1 MYISKLSIR
10 NYRNFKNI
18 SLNLNKGIN
27 TVIGENG
34 SGKTN
39 LLQGIRLLIDS
50 SLPRSIRFYETD
62 FNRSIGS
69 WRGHWIIIQIE
80 FDELDLG
87 DEFQS
92 LVLHRTGEI
101 EDDSKKGSYS
111 LFFRPKKDIREKLYQ
126 YSNSENK
133 EQAGLNEILDKIS
146 ILDYE
151 ITFNGR
157 TSVDFSEDTIYEC
170 YVGDFNTI
178 SFPNPE
184 ELQEDIYGSSIKT
197 FNITNELA
205 CTYIQALR
213 DVENDMR
220 SFKDNPLLN
229 LLRNREKNIDIAQK
243 DNIESKIQT
252 LNDEISELDE
262 IVELSNGISNSIRT
276 TVGETY
282 APNIEIKSELPAD
295 MERLMKSLRL
305 WVGDPDEV
313 GYVGHLSELSLGG
326 INILYLALKLLEYE
340 KVKSPDKIAN
350 FLLIEEPEAHIHTH
364 IQKSLFNKLPSS
376 NTQVIVTTHSTH
388 ISSVSKISS
397 MHILSRMN
405 ANCNVFNPSNNLE
418 PRQVVALERYLDAV
432 RTNLLFAKSVI
443 LVEGDA
449 EQILIPTLVKEVFG
463 VTLDELGISLINIGS
478 TGFENV
484 ASVFHDDRIKRKC
497 AIITDLD
504 TSIIDLPEDEK
515 NDNKEQKSCR
525 ASQKSGE
532 QRKLRLDEFI
542 NNNDWLDVFY
552 ADYTF
557 EVDFINSNNSH
568 EVKQLVSKEFSR
580 DVDIKRIQGLL
591 NDKSVGITGKEILR
605 LAEKYGK
612 GWFAIKLSEYI
623 THLTSIPTYILKA
636 LAFVSEHLNQN
647 VHLQIVE
654 HRLNSHR
661 KQTYAGSKTDYEA
674 IHKQITK
681 FESVEDK
688 LNHYKQ
694 NLSDDVLTEFLT
706 LVEQ

>member
-10 NYRNFKNI
+10 NYRNFRNI
-18 SLNLNKGIN
+18 SLKLTKGIN
-27 TVIGENG
+27 TIIGENG

-39 LLQGIRLLIDS
+39 LLQGIRILIDS

-69 WRGHWIIIQIE
+69 WKGHWIILQIE
-80 FDELDLG
+80 FDDLDLG
-87 DEFQS
+87 DEFQA
-92 LVLHRTGEI
+92 LVVHRTGEI
-101 EDDSKKGSYS
+101 EEDSKKGCYS
-111 LFFRPKKDIREKLYQ
+111 LFFRPKKEIREKLYQ
-126 YSNSENK
+126 YSCIDDKDQN
-133 EQAGLNEILDKIS
+133 GLNEILNQIS
-146 ILDYE
+146 VFDYE
-151 ITFNGR
+151 IIFNGR
-157 TSVDFSEDTIYEC
+157 TSVDFSDDSIYND
-170 YVGDFNTI
+170 YVGDFDEI
-178 SFPNPE
+178 SFPDPE

-197 FNITNELA
+197 FSITNELA

-262 IVELSNGISNSIRT
+262 IVELSSGISNSVRA

-305 WVGDPDEV
+305 WVGDPDEI

-364 IQKSLFNKLPSS
+364 IQKSLFNKLPSN

-405 ANCNVFNPSNNLE
+405 GTCNVFNPSNNLE
-418 PRQVVALERYLDAV
+418 SHQIVALERYLDAV

-484 ASVFHDDRIKRKC
+484 ASIFHDDRIKRKC

-504 TSIIDLPEDEK
+504 ASIIDLPKDEK
-515 NDNKEQKSCR
+515 DDNNEQKSCR

-542 NNNDWLDVFY
+542 KNNDWLNVFY
-552 ADYTF
+552 AGYTF
-557 EVDFINSNNSH
+557 EVDFIKSNNSH

-580 DVDIKRIQGLL
+580 DADIKRIHGLL
-591 NDKSVGITGKEILR
+591 DDKSVAIAGKEILR

-623 THLTSIPTYILKA
+623 THLTSVPTYILEA

-647 VHLQIVE
+647 VHIQIME
-654 HRLNSHR
+654 HRLNSH
-661 KQTYAGSKTDYEA
+661 KKSTFEGNTTDFNMLHDNINELDSISSKLE
-674 IHKQITK
+674 
-681 FESVEDK
+681 
-688 LNHYKQ
+688 HYKE
-694 NLSDDVLTEFLT
+694 NLSNDVFTEFLA
-706 LVEQ
+706 LVE

>member
-1 MYISKLSIR
+1 MHISKLSIR
-10 NYRNFKNI
+10 NYRNFKNV
-18 SLNLNKGIN
+18 SLKLNKGIN
-27 TVIGENG
+27 TIIGENG

-62 FNRSIGS
+62 FNRSIGT

-87 DEFQS
+87 DEFQA
-92 LVLHRTGEI
+92 LVVHRAGEI
-101 EDDSKKGSYS
+101 EEDSKKGSYS

-126 YSNSENK
+126 YSNSEDK
-133 EQAGLNEILDKIS
+133 DQAGLNEILDKIS

-157 TSVDFSEDTIYEC
+157 TTVDFSEDSVYEN
-170 YVGDFNTI
+170 YVGNFETI

-364 IQKSLFNKLPSS
+364 IQKSLFNKLPSN

-405 ANCNVFNPSNNLE
+405 DNCNVFNPSNNLE
-418 PRQVVALERYLDAV
+418 PCQVVALERYLDAV

-484 ASVFHDDRIKRKC
+484 ASIFHDDRIKRKC

-504 TSIIDLPEDEK
+504 ASIIDLPKDEK
-515 NDNKEQKSCR
+515 DDNDEQKSCR
-525 ASQKSGE
+525 ASQKAGE
-532 QRKLRLDEFI
+532 QREERLDEFVKD
-542 NNNDWLDVFY
+542 NDWLDVFY

-557 EVDFINSNNSH
+557 EVDFIESNNSH

-580 DVDIKRIQGLL
+580 DADIKRIHGLL
-591 NDKSVGITGKEILR
+591 DDKSVAVSGKEILR

-612 GWFAIKLSEYI
+612 GWFAIKLSETI
-623 THLTSIPTYILKA
+623 THLTEIPSYILEA
-636 LAFVSEHLNQN
+636 IAFVSEHLNQN
-647 VHLQIVE
+647 VYLQIAG
-654 HRLNSHR
+654 HRLDSL
-661 KQTYAGSKTDYEA
+661 KVKVYQGDETDYEA
-674 IHKQITK
+674 IQKQINELKTAD
-681 FESVEDK
+681 EK
-688 LNHYKQ
+688 LDYYKQ
-694 NLSDDVLTEFLT
+694 NLSKDVLTEFLT
-706 LVEQ
+706 LVE

>member
-1 MYISKLSIR
+1 MHISKLSIR
-10 NYRNFKNI
+10 NYRNFKNV
-18 SLNLNKGIN
+18 SLKLNKGIN
-27 TVIGENG
+27 TIIGENG

-62 FNRSIGS
+62 FNRSIGT

-87 DEFQS
+87 DEFQA
-92 LVLHRTGEI
+92 LVVHRAGEI
-101 EDDSKKGSYS
+101 EEDSKKGSYS

-126 YSNSENK
+126 YSNSEDK
-133 EQAGLNEILDKIS
+133 DQAGLNEILDKIS

-157 TSVDFSEDTIYEC
+157 TSVDFSEDSVYEN
-170 YVGDFNTI
+170 YVGNFETI

-364 IQKSLFNKLPSS
+364 IQKSLFNKLPSN

-405 ANCNVFNPSNNLE
+405 GNCNIFNPSNNLE
-418 PRQVVALERYLDAV
+418 LRQVVALERYLDAV

-478 TGFENV
+478 TGFENI
-484 ASVFHDDRIKRKC
+484 ASIFHDDRIKRKC

-504 TSIIDLPEDEK
+504 ASIIDLPKDEK
-515 NDNKEQKSCR
+515 DDNDEQKSCR

-532 QRKLRLDEFI
+532 QRKQRLGEFI
-542 NNNDWLDVFY
+542 KNNEWLNVFY
-552 ADYTF
+552 AGYTF
-557 EVDFINSNNSH
+557 EVDFIKSNNSH
-568 EVKQLVSKEFSR
+568 EVKQLVSEEYSR
-580 DVDIKRIQGLL
+580 KADVEKIHELL
-591 NDKSVGITGKEILR
+591 DNKSVSISGKEILR

-612 GWFAIKLSEYI
+612 GWFAIKLSETI
-623 THLTSIPTYILKA
+623 THLTVIPPYILKA

-647 VHLQIVE
+647 VYLQIVE
-654 HRLNSHR
+654 HRLNSYK
-661 KQTYAGSKTDYEA
+661 KQAYDGDNTDYGA
-674 IHKQITK
+674 IHKQIDG
-681 FESVEDK
+681 FESIEDK

-694 NLSDDVLTEFLT
+694 HLSKDIVTKFLS
-706 LVEQ
+706 LVK